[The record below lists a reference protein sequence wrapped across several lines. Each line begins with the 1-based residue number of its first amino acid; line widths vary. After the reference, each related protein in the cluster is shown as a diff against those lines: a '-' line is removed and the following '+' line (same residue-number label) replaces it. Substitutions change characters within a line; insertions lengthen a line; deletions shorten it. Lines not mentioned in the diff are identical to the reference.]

1 VACGRLDLFWE
12 FPLKPWDMA
21 AGVLM
26 VQEAGGICTNMY
38 GAPLD
43 LHDPHVLAD
52 NGLVHEETLALFAEI
67 FAGRYRQ
74 QLPELPGS

>member
-1 VACGRLDLFWE
+1 
-12 FPLKPWDMA
+12 
-21 AGVLM
+21 
-26 VQEAGGICTNMY
+26 MY